1 MRRWLRRTQCRDGAL
16 PISRCPGRANAASGD
31 AAGRVFTRPI
41 LMTRKFIIVL
51 AITSLFTALVVGF
64 SWFYLS
70 QLLRQRLVWADET
83 ASQITN
89 SLEYAASKAVPDLTS
104 TRVDTNNPKA
114 MRAAIT
120 NYLQTDP
127 NLNDQ
132 LEALVGNSRI
142 IYDAAITDPNG
153 VAILDTNP
161 ALNAKPVPQR
171 PSLAVLRDAG
181 FRRQLRLLYSPGT
194 VYDVSIGLQLDGHE
208 FGGVRVG
215 VSTVFLR
222 NELTPK
228 LQQAAFFSVV
238 AIFCSLVLAAVVS
251 NFALGPLKAISRNLD
266 SASAGDLLPDEETSA
281 GDEVGLVSLKIAHL
295 GRQIRDTNE
304 IFSALKDNV
313 EQVMTKL
320 QDGLMLFTRDSRVV
334 LVSASAEKFLGRP
347 RREILGRTVED
358 IFSDGTVLGAVVLPA
373 FQKQRPLAQYE
384 FEAVDGRRVQ
394 VSLDFI
400 QEKGTP
406 IGALLTMR
414 DAESVRRIE
423 DEIEISRRLSAS
435 GRLTRGVAHEVKN
448 PINAIVLHLQL
459 LQNKL
464 QQDDPETRR
473 HMDIIGN
480 EIHRLDR
487 VVQILVDFTRP
498 RDLRLEDVDL
508 RKILEDVSMLAAP
521 DAARRAVH
529 IVLELPNQEL
539 LNPELLSPE
548 LLSPELSNP
557 ELPNPDL
564 PNDDHALIV
573 RVDSDLMKQAILNL
587 VLNGVQ
593 SMKEG
598 TLTLTARRDDEMILA
613 EVRDQ
618 GCGIPPE
625 AQEKIFELY
634 YTTKGDE
641 GGSGIGLAQT
651 YQIMQWHYGSVE
663 FDSIVGAGTTF
674 RLRLPAAAAKP
685 DRRADAELTA

>member
-1 MRRWLRRTQCRDGAL
+1 
-16 PISRCPGRANAASGD
+16 
-31 AAGRVFTRPI
+31 
-41 LMTRKFIIVL
+41 MTRKFIIVL
-51 AITSLFTALVVGF
+51 VITTLFTALVVGF
-64 SWFYLS
+64 SWIYLS
-70 QLLRQRLVWADET
+70 QLLRQRLLWADET
-83 ASQITN
+83 ASQLTN
-89 SLEYAASKAVPDLTS
+89 QLEYAASKAVPDLTS
-104 TRVDTNNPKA
+104 TRVDTENPKA

-120 NYLQTDP
+120 YYLQTDT
-127 NLNDQ
+127 NLNDM
-132 LEALVGNSRI
+132 LESVVGNSRI
-142 IYDAAITDPNG
+142 IYDAAIIDPNG

-161 ALNAKPVPQR
+161 ALNAKLVPER
-171 PSLAVLRDAG
+171 PRLAVLRDAG
-181 FRRQLRLLYSPGT
+181 FRHQLRLLYGPGT
-194 VYDVSIGLQLDGHE
+194 VYDVSIGLELDGQA
-208 FGGVRVG
+208 FGSVRVG

-222 NELTPK
+222 NELTPR

-238 AIFCSLVLAAVVS
+238 AIFCSLLLAAVVS
-251 NFALGPLKAISRNLD
+251 NVALGPLKAIARNLD
-266 SASAGDLLPDEETSA
+266 SASAGDLLPAEESSSE
-281 GDEVGLVSLKIAHL
+281 DEVGLVSLKIAHL
-295 GRQIRDTNE
+295 GRQIRDTNQ

-320 QDGLMLFTRDSRVV
+320 QDGLMLFTRDTRVV

-347 RREILGRTVED
+347 RREILGRTAEE

-373 FQKQRPLAQYE
+373 FQKQRPLVQYE
-384 FEAVDGRRVQ
+384 FDAADGRRVQ

-414 DAESVRRIE
+414 DAESVQRIE

-464 QQDDPETRR
+464 QQDDPDTRR
-473 HMDIIGN
+473 YMDIIGD

-498 RDLRLEDVDL
+498 RDLHLEDVDL
-508 RKILEDVSMLAAP
+508 RKILENVSTLAAP
-521 DAARRAVH
+521 DAARHGVRV
-529 IVLELPNQEL
+529 VLELPKH
-539 LNPELLSPE
+539 
-548 LLSPELSNP
+548 
-557 ELPNPDL
+557 DL
-564 PNDDHALIV
+564 PGEEPPNEDDALMV
-573 RVDSDLMKQAILNL
+573 RVDPDLMKQAILNL

-593 SMKEG
+593 SMTAEG
-598 TLTLTARRDDEMILA
+598 TLTLKAHRDGDMILA
-613 EVRDQ
+613 EVMDQ

-634 YTTKGDE
+634 FTTKGDK

-663 FDSIVGAGTTF
+663 FDTIVGAGTTF
-674 RLRLPAAAAKP
+674 RLRLPAAVVKP
-685 DRRADAELTA
+685 ERKTDAEMTA

>member
-1 MRRWLRRTQCRDGAL
+1 
-16 PISRCPGRANAASGD
+16 
-31 AAGRVFTRPI
+31 
-41 LMTRKFIIVL
+41 MTRKFIIVL
-51 AITSLFTALVVGF
+51 VITTLFTALVVGF

-70 QLLRQRLVWADET
+70 QLLRQRLLWADET
-83 ASQITN
+83 ASQLTN
-89 SLEYAASKAVPDLTS
+89 QLEYAASKAVPDLTS
-104 TRVDTNNPKA
+104 TRVDTQNPKA
-114 MRAAIT
+114 MRAAIAS
-120 NYLQTDP
+120 YLQNDT
-127 NLNDQ
+127 NLNDM
-132 LEALVGNSRI
+132 LESVWGNSRI
-142 IYDAAITDPNG
+142 IYDAAIVDPNG
-153 VAILDTNP
+153 VAILHTNP
-161 ALNAKPVPQR
+161 ALNGKPVPQR

-181 FRRQLRLLYSPGT
+181 FRRQLRLLYGPGM
-194 VYDVSIGLQLDGHE
+194 VYDVSIGLELDGQA

-251 NFALGPLKAISRNLD
+251 NVALGPLRTISRNLD
-266 SASAGDLLPDEETSA
+266 SASAGDVLPDEETSG

-347 RREILGRTVED
+347 RREILGRTAEE

-373 FQKQRPLAQYE
+373 FQKQRPLVQYE
-384 FEAVDGRRVQ
+384 FEAVDGRHVQ

-414 DAESVRRIE
+414 DVESVRRIE

-464 QQDDPETRR
+464 QQDDPDTRR

-498 RDLRLEDVDL
+498 RDLQLEELDL
-508 RKILEDVSMLAAP
+508 RKLLEDVSLLAAP
-521 DAARRAVH
+521 DAARHGVKIAM
-529 IVLELPNQEL
+529 ELPQD
-539 LNPELLSPE
+539 
-548 LLSPELSNP
+548 
-557 ELPNPDL
+557 PD
-564 PNDDHALIV
+564 ALMV

-593 SMKEG
+593 SMTAGG
-598 TLTLTARRDDEMILA
+598 TLTLRARRDDEMVLA
-613 EVRDQ
+613 EVLDQ

-634 YTTKGDE
+634 YTTKGDK

-674 RLRLPAAAAKP
+674 RLRLPAVAAKS
-685 DRRADAELTA
+685 DRQADEKITA

>member
-1 MRRWLRRTQCRDGAL
+1 
-16 PISRCPGRANAASGD
+16 
-31 AAGRVFTRPI
+31 
-41 LMTRKFIIVL
+41 MTRKFIIVFV
-51 AITSLFTALVVGF
+51 ITTLFTALVVGF
-64 SWFYLS
+64 SWISLS
-70 QLLRQRLVWADET
+70 QLLRQRLLWADET
-83 ASQITN
+83 ASQLTN
-89 SLEYAASKAVPDLTS
+89 QLEYAASKAVPDLTS

-114 MRAAIT
+114 VRTAIT
-120 NYLQTDP
+120 NYLQTDT
-127 NLNDQ
+127 NLNDM
-132 LEALVGNSRI
+132 LESVVGNSRI
-142 IYDAAITDPNG
+142 IYDAAIIDPNG

-161 ALNAKPVPQR
+161 ALNGQPVPQR
-171 PSLAVLRDAG
+171 TLLGVLRDAG
-181 FRRQLRLLYSPGT
+181 FRRQLRLLYGPGK
-194 VYDVSIGLQLDGHE
+194 VYDVSIGLELDGQA
-208 FGGVRVG
+208 FGSVRVG
-215 VSTVFLR
+215 VATVFLR

-228 LQQAAFFSVV
+228 LQQAGFFSVV

-251 NFALGPLKAISRNLD
+251 NVALGPLKAISRNLD
-266 SASAGDLLPDEETSA
+266 TASAGDLLPDEETSA

-295 GRQIRDTNE
+295 GRQIRDTNQ

-320 QDGLMLFTRDSRVV
+320 QDGLMLFTRDSQVV

-347 RREILGRTVED
+347 RREILGRTAEE

-384 FEAVDGRRVQ
+384 FDAADGRRLQ

-435 GRLTRGVAHEVKN
+435 GRMTRGVAHEVKN

-498 RDLRLEDVDL
+498 RDLRLEEVDL
-508 RKILEDVSMLAAP
+508 RKILENVSTLAAP
-521 DAARRAVH
+521 DATRHRVN
-529 IVLELPNQEL
+529 IVLELHDEDDTL
-539 LNPELLSPE
+539 L
-548 LLSPELSNP
+548 
-557 ELPNPDL
+557 
-564 PNDDHALIV
+564 V
-573 RVDSDLMKQAILNL
+573 RVDADLMKQAILNL

-593 SMKEG
+593 SMSTGG
-598 TLTLTARRDDEMILA
+598 TLTMAARREDEMILA

-634 YTTKGDE
+634 YTTKGDK
-641 GGSGIGLAQT
+641 GGSGIGLAQA

-685 DRRADAELTA
+685 VRKQDEEMMA

>member
-1 MRRWLRRTQCRDGAL
+1 M
-16 PISRCPGRANAASGD
+16 S
-31 AAGRVFTRPI
+31 
-41 LMTRKFIIVL
+41 RKFIIVFV
-51 AITSLFTALVVGF
+51 ITTLFTALVVTF
-64 SWFYLS
+64 SWIYLS
-70 QLLRQRLVWADET
+70 QLLRQRLLWADET
-83 ASQITN
+83 ASTLTN
-89 SLEYAASKAVPDLTS
+89 SLRYTASKAVPDLTS
-104 TRVDTNNPKA
+104 TRVDTENPKA
-114 MRAAIT
+114 MRAAVT
-120 NYLQTDP
+120 TYLEKDP
-127 NLNDQ
+127 NLNDM
-132 LEALVGNSRI
+132 LESVIGNSRI
-142 IYDAAITDPNG
+142 IYDAAIVDPSG

-161 ALNAKPVPQR
+161 AQNGKPL
-171 PSLAVLRDAG
+171 LARTPLSILERAG
-181 FRRQLRLLYSPGT
+181 FIHQLRLLYAPGMI
-194 VYDVSIGLQLDGHE
+194 YDVSDPLELDKQT
-208 FGGVRVG
+208 FGSVRVG

-222 NELTPK
+222 YEMTPK
-228 LQQAAFFSVV
+228 LQQAAFFSLL
-238 AIFCSLVLAAVVS
+238 AIFCSMVLGAVVS
-251 NFALGPLKAISRNLD
+251 NLALGPLKAIARNLD
-266 SASAGDLLPDEETSA
+266 SASAGDPLPEEEHDSE
-281 GDEVGLVSLKIAHL
+281 DEVGLVSLKIAHL
-295 GRQIRDTNE
+295 GRQIRDTNQ

-347 RREILGRTVED
+347 RREILGRTAAE

-373 FQKQRPLAQYE
+373 FQKQRPLTQYE
-384 FEAVDGRRVQ
+384 FDAADGRRVQ

-414 DAESVRRIE
+414 DAESVQRIE
-423 DEIEISRRLSAS
+423 NEIEISRRLSAS
-435 GRLTRGVAHEVKN
+435 GRMTRGVAHEVKN

-473 HMDIIGN
+473 HMDIISS

-508 RKILEDVSMLAAP
+508 RKILESVAVLAGP
-521 DAARRAVH
+521 DAARHGVRV
-529 IVLELPNQEL
+529 VLELPSHDPQHSKATA
-539 LNPELLSPE
+539 PADH
-548 LLSPELSNP
+548 SNHN
-557 ELPNPDL
+557 E
-564 PNDDHALIV
+564 DDALMV
-573 RVDSDLMKQAILNL
+573 RVDPDLIKQAILNL
-587 VLNGVQ
+587 VINGVQ
-593 SMKEG
+593 SMTNGG
-598 TLTLTARRDDEMILA
+598 TLTLAARRDDEMILA

-634 YTTKGDE
+634 YTTKGDK

-651 YQIMQWHYGSVE
+651 YQIMQWHYGSVD

-674 RLRLPAAAAKP
+674 RLRLPAAAVKP
-685 DRRADAELTA
+685 DRKQGEEITA

>member
-1 MRRWLRRTQCRDGAL
+1 
-16 PISRCPGRANAASGD
+16 
-31 AAGRVFTRPI
+31 
-41 LMTRKFIIVL
+41 MTRKFIIVFV
-51 AITSLFTALVVGF
+51 ITTLFTALVVGF
-64 SWFYLS
+64 SWIYLS
-70 QLLRQRLVWADET
+70 QLLRQRLLWADET
-83 ASQITN
+83 ASQLTN
-89 SLEYAASKAVPDLTS
+89 QLEYTASKAVPDLTS
-104 TRVDTNNPKA
+104 TRVNTNNPKA

-120 NYLQTDP
+120 NYLQTDA

-132 LEALVGNSRI
+132 LEALVGNSPI
-142 IYDAAITDPNG
+142 IYDAAIIDPNG

-161 ALNAKPVPQR
+161 ALNGKPVPER
-171 PSLAVLRDAG
+171 SPLSVVRDAG
-181 FRRQLRLLYSPGT
+181 FRRQLRMLYGPGT
-194 VYDVSIGLQLDGHE
+194 VYDVSIGLELDGQA
-208 FGGVRVG
+208 FGSVRVG
-215 VSTVFLR
+215 VNTVFLR
-222 NELTPK
+222 NEMTPR

-238 AIFCSLVLAAVVS
+238 AIFCSLVLAAGVS
-251 NFALGPLKAISRNLD
+251 NVALGPLKAISRNLD
-266 SASAGDLLPDEETSA
+266 SASAGDLLPAEES
-281 GDEVGLVSLKIAHL
+281 GSDDEVGLVSLKIAHL
-295 GRQIRDTNE
+295 GRQIRDTNQ

-320 QDGLMLFTRDSRVV
+320 QDGLMLFTSDSRVV

-347 RREILGRTVED
+347 RREILGHTAEE
-358 IFSDGTVLGAVVLPA
+358 IFSDGSVLGAVVLPA
-373 FQKQRPLAQYE
+373 FQKQRPLALYE
-384 FEAVDGRRVQ
+384 FDAVDGRRVQ

-400 QEKGTP
+400 QEKGTS

-459 LQNKL
+459 LQDKL
-464 QQDDPETRR
+464 QQDDPDTRR

-498 RDLRLEDVDL
+498 RDLRLEEVDL
-508 RKILEDVSMLAAP
+508 RKILESVSVLAAP
-521 DAARRAVH
+521 DAARHGVRV
-529 IVLELPNQEL
+529 VQELPDE
-539 LNPELLSPE
+539 
-548 LLSPELSNP
+548 
-557 ELPNPDL
+557 
-564 PNDDHALIV
+564 DDALMV
-573 RVDSDLMKQAILNL
+573 RVDSDLMKQAVLNL

-593 SMKEG
+593 AMTEGG
-598 TLTLTARRDDEMILA
+598 TLTLKARRDHEMILA
-613 EVRDQ
+613 EVMDQ

-634 YTTKGDE
+634 FTTKGDK

-674 RLRLPAAAAKP
+674 RLRLPAALAKP
-685 DRRADAELTA
+685 DRREEMTA

>member
-1 MRRWLRRTQCRDGAL
+1 
-16 PISRCPGRANAASGD
+16 
-31 AAGRVFTRPI
+31 
-41 LMTRKFIIVL
+41 MTRKFIIVFV
-51 AITSLFTALVVGF
+51 ITTLFTALVCGF
-64 SWFYLS
+64 SWIYLS
-70 QLLRQRLVWADET
+70 QFLRQRLLWADET
-83 ASQITN
+83 ASQLTN
-89 SLEYAASKAVPDLTS
+89 QLEYAASKAVPDLTS
-104 TRVDTNNPKA
+104 TRIDTNNPKA

-120 NYLQTDP
+120 NYLQTDT
-127 NLNDQ
+127 NLNDM
-132 LEALVGNSRI
+132 LESVVGNSRI
-142 IYDAAITDPNG
+142 IYDAAIIDPSG

-161 ALNAKPVPQR
+161 ALNSQPIPERA
-171 PSLAVLRDAG
+171 SLSVLRDAG
-181 FRRQLRLLYSPGT
+181 FRRQLRLLYGPAT
-194 VYDVSIGLQLDGHE
+194 VYDASIGLELDGQA
-208 FGGVRVG
+208 FGRVRVG

-238 AIFCSLVLAAVVS
+238 AIFCSLVLGAVVS
-251 NFALGPLKAISRNLD
+251 NVALGPLKAIARNLD
-266 SASAGDLLPDEETSA
+266 TASAGDELPDEETSA

-295 GRQIRDTNE
+295 GRQIRDTNQ

-347 RREILGRTVED
+347 RREILGHTAEE

-373 FQKQRPLAQYE
+373 FQKQQPLVQYE
-384 FEAVDGRRVQ
+384 FDAADGRRVQ

-435 GRLTRGVAHEVKN
+435 GRMTRGVAHEVKN

-464 QQDDPETRR
+464 QQDDPETHR
-473 HMDIIGN
+473 HMEIIGN

-498 RDLRLEDVDL
+498 RDLRLEEVDL
-508 RKILEDVSMLAAP
+508 RKILESVSVLAAP
-521 DAARRAVH
+521 DAARHGVH
-529 IVLELPNQEL
+529 VALELPQE
-539 LNPELLSPE
+539 
-548 LLSPELSNP
+548 
-557 ELPNPDL
+557 
-564 PNDDHALIV
+564 DDALMV

-593 SMKEG
+593 SMTAGG
-598 TLTLTARRDDEMILA
+598 TLTLAARRDDEMILA

-618 GCGIPPE
+618 GCGIPPA

-634 YTTKGDE
+634 FTTKGDK

-663 FDSIVGAGTTF
+663 FDTVVGTGTTF
-674 RLRLPAAAAKP
+674 RLRLPAIATKP
-685 DRRADAELTA
+685 RREEMPA

>member
-1 MRRWLRRTQCRDGAL
+1 
-16 PISRCPGRANAASGD
+16 
-31 AAGRVFTRPI
+31 

-51 AITSLFTALVVGF
+51 VITSLFTALVVGF

-83 ASQITN
+83 ASQLTN

-104 TRVDTNNPKA
+104 TRIDTNNPKA
-114 MRAAIT
+114 MRSAIA

-161 ALNAKPVPQR
+161 ALNGKPVPQR

-181 FRRQLRLLYSPGT
+181 FRRQLRLLYAPGK
-194 VYDVSIGLQLDGHE
+194 VYDVSIGLELDGHE

-222 NELTPK
+222 NELTPR

-266 SASAGDLLPDEETSA
+266 SASAGNVLPDEETSA
-281 GDEVGLVSLKIAHL
+281 DDEVGLVSLKIAHL

-320 QDGLMLFTRDSRVV
+320 QDGLMLFTRDARVV

-347 RREILGRTVED
+347 RREILGRTVEE

-373 FQKQRPLAQYE
+373 FQKQRPLVQYE
-384 FEAVDGRRVQ
+384 FEAADGRRVQ

-498 RDLRLEDVDL
+498 RDLRLEDFDL
-508 RKILEDVSMLAAP
+508 RKILEDVAVLATP
-521 DAARRAVH
+521 DAARHGVH
-529 IVLELPNQEL
+529 IVLELPN
-539 LNPELLSPE
+539 SD
-548 LLSPELSNP
+548 S
-557 ELPNPDL
+557 
-564 PNDDHALIV
+564 PNDNHDEALMVHI
-573 RVDSDLMKQAILNL
+573 DSDLMKQAILNL

-598 TLTLTARRDDEMILA
+598 TLTLTARRDEEMILA

-618 GCGIPPE
+618 GCGIPAE

-634 YTTKGDE
+634 YTTKGDQ

-663 FDSIVGAGTTF
+663 FDSVVGAGTTF
-674 RLRLPAAAAKP
+674 RLRLPAAAAKSDP
-685 DRRADAELTA
+685 RAGVELTA

>member
-1 MRRWLRRTQCRDGAL
+1 
-16 PISRCPGRANAASGD
+16 
-31 AAGRVFTRPI
+31 
-41 LMTRKFIIVL
+41 MTRKFIIVL
-51 AITSLFTALVVGF
+51 AITTLFTALVVGF

-70 QLLRQRLVWADET
+70 QLLRQRLLWADET
-83 ASQITN
+83 AFQLTRQ
-89 SLEYAASKAVPDLTS
+89 LEYAASKTVPDLTS

-114 MRAAIT
+114 LRAAIIT
-120 NYLQTDP
+120 SLQTDP
-127 NLNDQ
+127 NLNEL
-132 LEALVGNSRI
+132 LESVVGNSPI
-142 IYDAAITDPNG
+142 IYDAAIIDLNG

-161 ALNAKPVPQR
+161 ALKDRPVPDR
-171 PSLAVLRDAG
+171 SPLRVLRDAG
-181 FRRQLRLLYSPGT
+181 FRHQLRLLYGPGT
-194 VYDVSIGLQLDGHE
+194 VYDASIGIELDGQA
-208 FGGVRVG
+208 FGSVHVG
-215 VSTVFLR
+215 VNTVFLR
-222 NELTPK
+222 NELTPR
-228 LQQAAFFSVV
+228 LQQAAFFSVM

-251 NFALGPLKAISRNLD
+251 NVALGPLKAISRDLD
-266 SASAGDLLPDEETSA
+266 SASAGDPLPDEETR
-281 GDEVGLVSLKIAHL
+281 GDDEVGLVSLKIAHL
-295 GRQIRDTNE
+295 GRQIRDTNQ

-320 QDGLMLFTRDSRVV
+320 QDGLMLFTRDTRVV

-347 RREILGRTVED
+347 RREILGRSAEE

-384 FEAVDGRRVQ
+384 FDAADGRRVQ

-423 DEIEISRRLSAS
+423 NEIEISRRLSAS

-473 HMDIIGN
+473 HMDIIGD

-498 RDLRLEDVDL
+498 QDLRLEDLDL
-508 RKILEDVSMLAAP
+508 RSVLDSVAVLATP
-521 DAARRAVH
+521 DAARHKVR
-529 IVLELPNQEL
+529 IVQD
-539 LNPELLSPE
+539 
-548 LLSPELSNP
+548 
-557 ELPNPDL
+557 LPNPEDARVDPL
-564 PNDDHALIV
+564 MV
-573 RVDSDLMKQAILNL
+573 RVDSDLIKQAILNL

-593 SMKEG
+593 SMTAGG
-598 TLTLTARRDDEMILA
+598 TLTLKARREGEMVVA
-613 EVRDQ
+613 EVMDQ

-634 YTTKGDE
+634 YTTKSDK

-674 RLRLPAAAAKP
+674 RLRLPAAAVKP
-685 DRRADAELTA
+685 QGKPHEELTA